1 MSKSSSGCEP
11 LNPWLQEMLDAGLD
25 PIDVKTLIRL
35 FLDTAP
41 AVLTEAQEYLERGDM
56 KGTARAAH
64 RLVGGAANVG
74 VFELES
80 VARELE
86 RTSEAGE
93 RAQAIGFFVSVSK
106 EYAAAQKELELA
118 SATLGNAGNLPG
130 TASSVWGS

>member
-1 MSKSSSGCEP
+1 MSKSFSGCGP

-25 PIDVKTLIRL
+25 PTDVKMLIRS

-56 KGTARAAH
+56 KGSARAAH

-74 VFELES
+74 VFDLEA

-86 RTSEAGE
+86 RICEADE
-93 RAQAIGFFVSVSK
+93 RAQAIEIFASVSK
-106 EYAAAQKELELA
+106 EYAAAEKELELA
-118 SATLGNAGNLPG
+118 SATLGNA
-130 TASSVWGS
+130 